1 MLPVKLYCS
10 EGEKKK
16 KNEVLLNNSIDSGMR
31 KNFNKKSEII
41 FMNDMPIYFKP
52 LKIELFYFIIKTCF
66 YSNRIIST
74 TF

>member
-10 EGEKKK
+10 EK
-16 KNEVLLNNSIDSGMR
+16 KNEVLLNNSINSGMR
-31 KNFNKKSEII
+31 KNLNKKSEII
-41 FMNDMPIYFKP
+41 FMNDMPIYFKS
-52 LKIELFYFIIKTCF
+52 LKIELFYFIIKTYF